1 MRGKG
6 FTFKQFHINHGKC
19 AMKVG
24 TDGTLIGAWAYIP
37 DTCQRILDIGT
48 GSGLIAIMAAQRH
61 PNALISAID
70 IDADCITQTLEN
82 IEACPW
88 SERIEAQ
95 HTSLQ
100 DFKPEYKFDI
110 IISNPPYFV
119 DSQLPPDQQ
128 RSMAR
133 HTATLSFK
141 ELTDGVMRLL
151 TPNGYFSLILPPPEF
166 DRFLSAARGKLF
178 ITRRTEVWSTPTSG
192 VKRIMAELSP
202 LPPAELPITDK
213 IIIEDQGMLGFSEK
227 YKALTKDFY
236 LKF

>member
-6 FTFKQFHINHGKC
+6 FTFKQFHINHDKC

-24 TDGTLIGAWAYIP
+24 TDGTLIGAWTDLQAS
-37 DTCQRILDIGT
+37 CQRILDIGT

-61 PNALISAID
+61 PDALISAID
-70 IDADCITQTLEN
+70 IDADCVAQTREN
-82 IEACPW
+82 IDACPW
-88 SERIEAQ
+88 SDRIEVH
-95 HTSLQ
+95 HTPLQ
-100 DFKPEYKFDI
+100 DFNPEHKFDV

-133 HTATLSFK
+133 HTATLSFR
-141 ELTDGVMRLL
+141 ELTDGVLRLL
-151 TPNGYFSLILPPPEF
+151 APEGRFSLILPPAETE
-166 DRFLSAARGKLF
+166 RFLSAARGRLF
-178 ITRRTEVWSTPTSG
+178 ITRRTEIHSTPTSG
-192 VKRIMAELSP
+192 VKRVMTELQTE
-202 LPPAELPITDK
+202 PPAEPAISEQ
-213 IIIEDQGMLGFSEK
+213 IIIEDNGMLGYSEK

>member
-6 FTFKQFHINHGKC
+6 FTFKQFHINHDKC

-24 TDGTLIGAWAYIP
+24 TDGTLIGAWTDLPAS
-37 DTCQRILDIGT
+37 CQRILDIGT

-61 PNALISAID
+61 PDALISAID
-70 IDADCITQTLEN
+70 IDADCVTQTREN
-82 IEACPW
+82 IDACPW
-88 SERIEAQ
+88 SDRIEVH
-95 HTSLQ
+95 HTPLQ
-100 DFKPEYKFDI
+100 DFNPEHKFDV

-133 HTATLSFK
+133 HTATLSFR
-141 ELTDGVMRLL
+141 ELTDGVLRLL
-151 TPNGYFSLILPPPEF
+151 APEGRFSLILPPAETE
-166 DRFLSAARGKLF
+166 RFLSAARGRLF
-178 ITRRTEVWSTPTSG
+178 ITRRTEIHSTPTSG
-192 VKRIMAELSP
+192 VKRVMTELQTE
-202 LPPAELPITDK
+202 PPAEPAISEQ
-213 IIIEDQGMLGFSEK
+213 IIIEDNGMLGYSEK